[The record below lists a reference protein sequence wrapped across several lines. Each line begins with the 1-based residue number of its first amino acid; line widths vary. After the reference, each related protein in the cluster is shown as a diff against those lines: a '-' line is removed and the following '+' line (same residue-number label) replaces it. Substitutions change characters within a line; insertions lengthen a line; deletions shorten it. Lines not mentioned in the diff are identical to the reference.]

1 MLKTREMVS
10 IILSETHDQ
19 SSVEHIRQRLRDVF
33 NKEVSYASV
42 VQYRRDWRKDLSIT
56 RDARF
61 HKDVPGRNML
71 NSQLVTSNHIKC
83 MFDFFTKNK
92 INADEVLT
100 LINNEEAQFH
110 SIDQLVRAI
119 KDLKDLQIAFKE
131 KVE

>member
-10 IILSETHDQ
+10 IILSETQDQ
-19 SSVEHIRQRLRDVF
+19 SSIEHIRQRLREVF

-42 VQYRRDWRKDLSIT
+42 GQYRSQWRKDLKIK

-61 HKDVPGRNML
+61 HKDIPGRNMF

-83 MFDFFTKNK
+83 IFDFFNKKN
-92 INADEVLT
+92 INPDEILA
-100 LINNEEAQFH
+100 LINNEDAQFH

-119 KDLKDLQIAFKE
+119 KDLQDLQISFK
-131 KVE
+131 KD